1 MENKKVRVVL
11 PYSIYE
17 NFEQDLID
25 FNIKKNSLCNLIFSR
40 YKEDYMDMLKGYKS
54 KHNKTIQFNL
64 NKKNSYV
71 YYDVL
76 NEYSIQN
83 ESEFF
88 RNLIFIHMNKPKSER
103 EKVVFYEKFSRLE
116 NAIKKGKKAV
126 IISNS
131 KENLIEPYFIK
142 KSDKENKNY
151 LFCYSYKHKQFI
163 NYRLS
168 HIEVKS
174 ISNESWDFY
183 NEEEVSGFFNNF
195 DPFLSH
201 KQYVKVKLS
210 KNAIKQYK
218 QAIVNQPKLIKKE
231 GDIFIFESSL
241 LKAKIYFPQFL
252 GEVEILEPLELRKWF
267 SLEVKKMF
275 NIYNS

>member
-1 MENKKVRVVL
+1 MESKKIRIVL

-17 NFEQDLID
+17 SFEQDLID
-25 FNIKKNSLCNLIFSR
+25 FNIKKNSLCNLIFSK
-40 YKEDYMDMLKGYKS
+40 YKEDYIDMLKGYKS
-54 KHNKTIQFNL
+54 KHNKIVQFNL
-64 NKKNSYV
+64 NKKNSYI

-76 NEYSIQN
+76 NEYQIQN

-116 NAIKKGKKAV
+116 LAIKKQKKAV

-142 KSDKENKNY
+142 KSDKESKNY
-151 LFCYSYKHKQFI
+151 LFCYSYKHKRFI

-174 ISNESWDFY
+174 ISNEQWDFHDEK
-183 NEEEVSGFFNNF
+183 NVLGFYNNF

-210 KNAIKQYK
+210 KNAVKQYK
-218 QAIVNQPKLIKKE
+218 QAIVNQPKLIKKD
-231 GDIFIFESSL
+231 GDIYIFEASL

-252 GEVEILEPLELRKWF
+252 GEIEILEPPELRNWF
-267 SLEVKKMF
+267 SSEVNKMYKV
-275 NIYNS
+275 YNS